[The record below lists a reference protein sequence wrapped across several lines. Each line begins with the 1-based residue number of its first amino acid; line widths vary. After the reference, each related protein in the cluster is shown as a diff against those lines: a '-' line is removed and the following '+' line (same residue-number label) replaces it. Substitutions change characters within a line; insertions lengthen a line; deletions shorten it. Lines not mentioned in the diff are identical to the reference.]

1 MIARSCG
8 MEAEG
13 KAWAE
18 NPAMYGHLSMWV
30 DFIVSAKIHC
40 QFPVYVLCDRGP
52 YGGGQLCATVLR
64 EKKKNQLKAGTPSTE
79 PCAPSLPVFVP
90 SQVAVY
96 FPPLESSPRS
106 LTPLQK
112 LPSVMFQS
120 QSKKYLLQRGL
131 RFGVQTQQ
139 PFVKMLLLQH
149 NHSVASLNESFVLKS
164 SRSTNLVRHQ
174 RIA

>member
-40 QFPVYVLCDRGP
+40 QFPVYVLCDKGP

-64 EKKKNQLKAGTPSTE
+64 EKKKKSTKGRNSFYR
-79 PCAPSLPVFVP
+79 AL
-90 SQVAVY
+90 
-96 FPPLESSPRS
+96 RS
-106 LTPLQK
+106 LSSCLCAISGG
-112 LPSVMFQS
+112 SVLS
-120 QSKKYLLQRGL
+120 SSW
-131 RFGVQTQQ
+131 VQ
-139 PFVKMLLLQH
+139 P
-149 NHSVASLNESFVLKS
+149 
-164 SRSTNLVRHQ
+164 
-174 RIA
+174 